1 MARHEIPQSVLDRD
15 GPFAPFKRDGA
26 IVTVEL
32 ADGTTFGE
40 VLLVYPNAV
49 WAVRGHAQMPFDSG
63 HVVRVFQRREDLR
76 TRTTRDWVFFGKGN
90 AI

>member
-1 MARHEIPQSVLDRD
+1 MARYEIPQSVLDRD
-15 GPFAPFKRDGA
+15 GPSAEFKQDGA
-26 IVTVEL
+26 IVTVDL
-32 ADGTTFGE
+32 ADGTKFSE

-49 WAVRGHAQMPFDSG
+49 WAVRGHAAMPFDSSQ
-63 HVVRVFQRREDLR
+63 VVRVFQTREDLR